1 MIVTSLQNQRVKN
14 AIKLRGHRER
24 KKQKQFVIDGIR
36 ELNHA
41 VAGGVEFE
49 TLFVCRS
56 LASPEALKV
65 LNVSGNHTVLE
76 TNEAVWEKLTFG
88 NRNDGVLAVAKVESR
103 PIDSL
108 KVSGSSPPLVVIL
121 DQVEKPGNVGAV
133 IRTADG
139 AGASA
144 VIVTDAT
151 GDLFN
156 PNLIRA
162 SLGTVFRMP
171 VVSCSATEAIEWLD
185 REGMAAV
192 VARVGA
198 ESHYADVDL
207 TQPVAIV
214 VGSEAEGVGP
224 AWHDEKFT
232 AIGLPMNGFADS
244 LNVSTSAAVVMYE
257 AVRQRRSGSSQ

>member
-24 KKQKQFVIDGIR
+24 KKQQQFVIDGVR

-56 LASPEALKV
+56 LAAPEALKV
-65 LNVSGNHTVLE
+65 LDVSGNHAVIE

-88 NRNDGVLAVAKVESR
+88 NRNDGVLAVAKAEEQNL
-103 PIDSL
+103 DSL
-108 KVSGSSPPLVVIL
+108 KFGESPPLIVIL

-171 VVSCSATEAIEWLD
+171 VVSCSATEAIEWLERD
-185 REGMAAV
+185 GIAAV
-192 VARVGA
+192 VTRVGA
-198 ESHYADVDL
+198 KSNYASVDL
-207 TQPVAIV
+207 AKPVAIV
-214 VGSEAEGVGP
+214 VGSEALGVGP
-224 AWHDEKFT
+224 AWHDDRFT

-244 LNVSTSAAVVMYE
+244 LNVSASAAIVMYE
-257 AVRQRRSGSSQ
+257 AVRQRG